1 MAGEGDP
8 EDDLFAKAMQGVRPA
23 RKSSRVRRASPE
35 PAKPVSAAPAKAELV
50 MPSSSS
56 QAPQAGEAP
65 WTLCASGVSR
75 ERLRRLA
82 ASPAEREIDLH
93 GHTRDETMRVLEVAV
108 MTALARGERT
118 LCIVHGRGLHSQGRP
133 VLKQAVFQWLRE
145 GPCAGF
151 VLAAVPRVGSGGGAS
166 MVLFRRK
173 EKR

>member
-23 RKSSRVRRASPE
+23 HESSRVRRASPA
-35 PAKPVSAAPAKAELV
+35 PAKPASAVSAKAALA
-50 MPSSSS
+50 MPPSSS
-56 QAPQAGEAP
+56 QAPLAGEAP

-82 ASPAEREIDLH
+82 DSPAEREIDLH
-93 GHTRDETMRVLEVAV
+93 GHTRDEAMWALEVAV
-108 MTALARGERT
+108 VAALAQGERT
-118 LCIVHGRGLHSQGRP
+118 LCIVHGRGLHSQGSP

-145 GPCAGF
+145 GPCASR
-151 VLAAVPRVGSGGGAS
+151 VLATVPRAGSGGGAS